1 MVYWFVGLLVCWFVG
16 LLVCWVFFFSF
27 SELSSTDQEEHVF
40 NEDDDNLI
48 NMLGNS
54 DTETLMAG
62 LANGSA
68 SQASLVQLMTMLK
81 NGTAGSGGAGVGGN
95 VGGEAGEKMENA
107 LKDQQE
113 KFTMM
118 QAKMK
123 ALDGETSGGG
133 GGGWL
138 VGCGWLW

>member
-1 MVYWFVGLLVCWFVG
+1 MVCWFVG
-16 LLVCWVFFFSF
+16 GSFFSF

-95 VGGEAGEKMENA
+95 VGGEAWQKMENA

-133 GGGWL
+133 VWWL
-138 VGCGWLW
+138 VGWLWLVVVGGADVLC